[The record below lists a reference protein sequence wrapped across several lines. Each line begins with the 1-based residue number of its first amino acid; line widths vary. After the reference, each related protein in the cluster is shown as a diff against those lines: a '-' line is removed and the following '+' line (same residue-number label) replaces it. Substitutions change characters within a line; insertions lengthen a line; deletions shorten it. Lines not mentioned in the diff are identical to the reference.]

1 METQKA
7 MNSQSN
13 LEGKTA
19 EESGSLTSD
28 YTIKLR
34 ESRQC
39 GTATKTEIQIN
50 GKGQKVQRKIFSEK
64 KHSTLEIKALNP
76 LKRDGED
83 KAKSLL
89 LSCFPPVQCDPLG
102 YFYSH
107 YSHLFN
113 ANLLTMH

>member
-1 METQKA
+1 MGTQKA

-19 EESGSLTSD
+19 GESGSLTSD

-50 GKGQKVQRKIFSEK
+50 GKGQKVQRKTYAPMVKGGKNI
-64 KHSTLEIKALNP
+64 
-76 LKRDGED
+76 
-83 KAKSLL
+83 
-89 LSCFPPVQCDPLG
+89 QCRKDNL
-102 YFYSH
+102 FYRQC
-107 YSHLFN
+107 
-113 ANLLTMH
+113 